1 MGSRL
6 QRVLWCLSVYA
17 ISSSLSLQ
25 PKDCFGCLPVPRS
38 SMCSEQFQLCV
49 KTIIIIKSH
58 APLPRPVTSMEQM
71 GRGLAS
77 ARVFPPSVQ
86 LAWCLQKG
94 LFCFS
99 LWLLS
104 TSLVASGTD
113 CSWKIVS
120 RVVSA
125 RKEKVVLS
133 AACLLLL
140 VHTPGWEQAGKG
152 NWVFGSPS
160 ESADLCLRPASGLSL
175 AGQSKSYILRITE
188 WAGLERTTGVT
199 SPGEAGAV
207 VEEPHGPSRGVV
219 LSCCGRHGWGTH
231 RGCCWCWQCHTEL
244 IDDPEQQKHRGR
256 QSEFALGGCPSTHP
270 SLQLPLHVG
279 LKARCDQV
287 PFGGW
292 SLCAVSPQSKKQK
305 SPCSALVSF
314 WAPDD
319 VLSL

>member
-1 MGSRL
+1 
-6 QRVLWCLSVYA
+6 
-17 ISSSLSLQ
+17 
-25 PKDCFGCLPVPRS
+25 
-38 SMCSEQFQLCV
+38 MCSEQFQLCV

-120 RVVSA
+120 RVGSA

-160 ESADLCLRPASGLSL
+160 ESADLCQVWDLPLDSAWLVSPSPTFSESQNGLGWKGPQGSPVLVRQGQWLKNPMALPGVLCSPVVADVAGGHTEVAVGVGSATLNWLMTLNSKNTGADSLSLLWEAVPQHIRPSSFLCTLGLRPDVTKSL
-175 AGQSKSYILRITE
+175 L
-188 WAGLERTTGVT
+188 VD
-199 SPGEAGAV
+199 
-207 VEEPHGPSRGVV
+207 GPSV
-219 LSCCGRHGWGTH
+219 L
-231 RGCCWCWQCHTEL
+231 CHL
-244 IDDPEQQKHRGR
+244 
-256 QSEFALGGCPSTHP
+256 S
-270 SLQLPLHVG
+270 
-279 LKARCDQV
+279 
-287 PFGGW
+287 
-292 SLCAVSPQSKKQK
+292 QK
-305 SPCSALVSF
+305 SRKVPAQLWCHF
-314 WAPDD
+314 EPQMMC
-319 VLSL
+319 